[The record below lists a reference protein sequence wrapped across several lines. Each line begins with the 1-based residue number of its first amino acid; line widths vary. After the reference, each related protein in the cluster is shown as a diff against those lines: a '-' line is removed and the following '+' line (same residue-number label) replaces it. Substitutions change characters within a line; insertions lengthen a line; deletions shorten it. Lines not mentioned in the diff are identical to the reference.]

1 VARYIGSVCRL
12 CRREGGKL
20 YLKGERCFTDKCAI
34 EKRAYPPGQHGQ
46 RRTRV
51 SDYGLQLREKQKLR
65 RIYGVME
72 KQFLAYYKDADRIK
86 GSTGDNLLKLLEGR
100 LDNVVFRMGF
110 SSSRSEARQLVKHN
124 GIHLNGKRVNIPS
137 YQVKPDDVISLANSE
152 NQQIRVKAAVE
163 AAEQR
168 GVADWLSM
176 DFKAMK
182 GTYKSVPERS
192 ELPSEIDESL
202 VIALYSK

>member
-1 VARYIGSVCRL
+1 MARYIGSVCRL

>member
-1 VARYIGSVCRL
+1 MLIVA
-12 CRREGGKL
+12 
-20 YLKGERCFTDKCAI
+20 
-34 EKRAYPPGQHGQ
+34 
-46 RRTRV
+46 
-51 SDYGLQLREKQKLR
+51 
-65 RIYGVME
+65 
-72 KQFLAYYKDADRIK
+72 
-86 GSTGDNLLKLLEGR
+86 
-100 LDNVVFRMGF
+100 
-110 SSSRSEARQLVKHN
+110 
-124 GIHLNGKRVNIPS
+124 IHLNGKRVNIPS
-137 YQVKPDDVISLANSE
+137 YQVKPDDEISLANSE